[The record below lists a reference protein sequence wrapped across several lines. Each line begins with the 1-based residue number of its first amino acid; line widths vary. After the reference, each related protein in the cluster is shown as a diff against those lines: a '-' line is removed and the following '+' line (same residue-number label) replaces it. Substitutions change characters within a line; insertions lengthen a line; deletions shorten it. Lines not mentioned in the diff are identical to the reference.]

1 MSSKAKGKCEGQAEP
16 QSSLL
21 KPLRALRKVVAICR
35 PQAAPAPEAKA
46 TPPMFPALRQNPTF
60 LPLRQTS
67 SACIPALAHSPLSI
81 MSTAL
86 GAGRAWDENTS
97 FKCLKKTQVCV
108 CGGGWGLVRGRELPK
123 TLSLPAPLEPTV
135 NLSLKQKPVWGERAL
150 GSEGPGSL
158 ED

>member
-1 MSSKAKGKCEGQAEP
+1 MQTAGSPSSRGQGY
-16 QSSLL
+16 
-21 KPLRALRKVVAICR
+21 
-35 PQAAPAPEAKA
+35 
-46 TPPMFPALRQNPTF
+46 PPTMFPALRQNPTF

-108 CGGGWGLVRGRELPK
+108 CGGGWGGELEGG
-123 TLSLPAPLEPTV
+123 S
-135 NLSLKQKPVWGERAL
+135 SLKH
-150 GSEGPGSL
+150 
-158 ED
+158 